1 MATVEVFRF
10 FSGTNLFSTPIKRF
24 SPQTILPDTP
34 DQLYCDTNATPP
46 DGPLSGMIMLPYL
59 DATTGPIYN
68 GKEVIIVFQLVGF
81 ATQLLIRS
89 WDQVGNVILPAYTMN
104 TPGETVSVTAFW
116 DSNTGT
122 GQWLI
127 NRLA

>member
-1 MATVEVFRF
+1 MASVEVFQF
-10 FSGTNLFSTPIKRF
+10 FSGTNLLSTPIKRF

-34 DQLYCDTNATPP
+34 DQLYCDTNAAPP
-46 DGPLSGMIMLPYL
+46 DGPFSGMIILPYL

-68 GKEVIIVFQLVGF
+68 GKEVIIVFQVVGIP
-81 ATQLLIRS
+81 QLQIRS
-89 WDQVGNVILPAYTMN
+89 WDQVGNVIPPFYVMT
-104 TPGETVSVTAFW
+104 TVGETVSVTAFW